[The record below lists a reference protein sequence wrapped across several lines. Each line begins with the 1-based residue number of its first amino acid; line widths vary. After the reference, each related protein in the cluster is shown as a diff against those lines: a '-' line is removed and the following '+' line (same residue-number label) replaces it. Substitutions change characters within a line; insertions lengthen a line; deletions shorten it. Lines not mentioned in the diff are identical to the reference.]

1 MIKINSSDT
10 VASISFFSLMFKK
23 LKISLKK
30 PLNKYESG
38 LIKKLM
44 KGISVA
50 IEIDSAKEARRDKVK
65 TVFSSFFLLVSK

>member
-65 TVFSSFFLLVSK
+65 TVFSSFFLLVSR